1 MQLYPLPRRTRI
13 ALTGKDRQT
22 LLHGFCTNEIKKLIP
37 GQGCEAFI
45 TNIKA
50 RVLGHVF
57 VAATEEALYLDTV
70 PDQATAL
77 MTHLDRYIITEDA
90 QLADLTDQVSC
101 YFATTA
107 SSEPQTQEHGIGA
120 APELAPYA
128 HALMEI
134 AGTPVFIQRLDWFQK
149 PGYLIVVPVDAAN
162 NVVGA
167 LESQGLTLSTAD
179 QFERDRIAAGFPLF
193 GKDVSDANLPQEVDR
208 TELAI
213 SFKKGCYL
221 GQEPIARLDALGHV
235 NKILRR
241 VTIQGSPTQSPITLI
256 DPATQKEAGTLTSIA
271 ASETPRE
278 MHALGYLKV
287 AYANPGTSLVVIDG
301 TSEFVAIVN

>member
-1 MQLYPLPRRTRI
+1 MLLYPLPNRTRI

-22 LLHGFCTNEIKKLIP
+22 LLHGFCTNEIKKLMP

-57 VAATEEALYLDTV
+57 VAATEETLYLDTV

-77 MTHLDRYIITEDA
+77 MTHLDRYIITEDV

-101 YFATTA
+101 YFATAA
-107 SSEPQTQEHGIGA
+107 SSEPQTQENGIGA
-120 APELAPYA
+120 PPELGPYA
-128 HALMEI
+128 HAQMEI

-149 PGYLIVVPVDAAN
+149 PGYLMVVPVDAAS

-167 LESQGLTLSTAD
+167 LESQELTLSTAD

-193 GKDVSDANLPQEVDR
+193 GKDISDANLPQEVDR

-241 VTIQGSPTQSPITLI
+241 VDISGAATESPVTLVDLQS
-256 DPATQKEAGTLTSIA
+256 QKEAGTLTSVTV
-271 ASETPRE
+271 SEGAGTSVG
-278 MHALGYLKV
+278 LGYLKT
-287 AYANPGTSLVVIDG
+287 AFANPGTELVSTVG
-301 TSEFVAIVN
+301 ATAVVQ